1 MPIKPPRLRSA
12 ALCAVA
18 CLAAVIVPPLFA
30 VAQEAPQPNDPPP
43 QPMVVVDL
51 TPQEARLHALR
62 AVQAGQMDAARRL
75 SLALLQQDPD
85 DMTALMVMAMAGA
98 KTGYTKLAII
108 AGKRA
113 YRQAEHRGQKFEAA
127 YLTAAAMDKAKRPL
141 ATKLWLRRATEVAPS
156 DASRDLAKRSFLSVA
171 RNSPLSLNLDFGI
184 GPSDNVNGG
193 SLSDVMWIIGLP
205 FAITD
210 ALPGGVWHVGV
221 SGDYR
226 LHDNATSQTLATFAL
241 RQSGVWLNQ
250 EAKRRQPTAKAADFA
265 QTAARI
271 GVTHRTRPWDD
282 RPVTLEFGLSAG
294 QTWAAAQPASRDV
307 ALQLR
312 AGWSVSD
319 QTMISGELTANKASN
334 LRDGRRDASSLS
346 FGTTMVHQTQSMG
359 RVSMGLTLAQI
370 DSAARDI
377 DRRSLGLSLGWRPL
391 WQPAG
396 TVTDLRLK
404 AEVKDFPKMM
414 GLDPEVELTAGAS
427 MTFTKIDYMGFAP
440 KVTAEARRN
449 WSDFVPR
456 DRRDVTVGIGIVST
470 F

>member
-1 MPIKPPRLRSA
+1 MPIRRRRLRSA
-12 ALCAVA
+12 ALFGLASVA
-18 CLAAVIVPPLFA
+18 LILGPPLFA
-30 VAQEAPQPNDPPP
+30 VAQETPKAGTAKAPQ
-43 QPMVVVDL
+43 MVVVDL

-113 YRQAEHRGQKFEAA
+113 YRQAEHKGQKFEAA

-141 ATKLWLRRATEVAPS
+141 ATKLWLRRAAEVAPS
-156 DASRDLAKRSFLSVA
+156 DASRDLAKRSFVSVA
-171 RNSPLSLNLDFGI
+171 RSSPLTLNLDFGI

-226 LHDNATSQTLATFAL
+226 LHESATSQTLATFAL
-241 RQSGVWLNQ
+241 RQSGVWLSQ
-250 EAKRRQPTAKAADFA
+250 EAKRRQPTAKASDFA

-271 GVTHRTRPWDD
+271 GVTHRMRPWDD

-294 QTWAAAQPASRDV
+294 QSWAAKQAASRDV
-307 ALQLR
+307 ALRLR
-312 AGWSVSD
+312 AGWSLSD
-319 QTMISGELTANKASN
+319 QTLISGEIMANTAQN
-334 LRDGRRDASSLS
+334 LRDGRRDATSLS
-346 FGTTMVHQTQSMG
+346 FGTSLVHQTAAMG
-359 RVSMGLTLAQI
+359 RVSMGVTLGQI
-370 DSAARDI
+370 DSAARDL
-377 DRRSLGLSLGWRPL
+377 DRRSLGLSVGWRPI
-391 WQPAG
+391 WHPAG
-396 TVTDLRLK
+396 TVTDLQLG
-404 AEVKDFPKMM
+404 AQVKDFPKMI
-414 GLDPEVELTAGAS
+414 GLDPEVEVTAGAS

-440 KVTAEARRN
+440 KLTLEASRN
-449 WSDFVPR
+449 WSDFIPR
-456 DRRDVTVGIGIVST
+456 DRRDVKLGIGIAST